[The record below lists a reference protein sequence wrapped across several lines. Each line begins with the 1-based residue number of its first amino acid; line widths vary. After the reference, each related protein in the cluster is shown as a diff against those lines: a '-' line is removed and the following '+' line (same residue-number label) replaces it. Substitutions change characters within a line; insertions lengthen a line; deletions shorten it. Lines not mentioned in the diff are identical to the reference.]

1 MAPHTSL
8 LRRTDIRL
16 LYLQPTDHEIVCTM
30 YTVDL
35 DSQPE
40 YRALSYEWGSS
51 TPTVTI
57 QCNDSNFEV
66 TTNLAAALHRLR
78 KLDGP
83 KIFWIDAL
91 CINQKDLE
99 ERNQQVAQMG
109 RIYSQ
114 VRERMFYSSC

>member
-1 MAPHTSL
+1 
-8 LRRTDIRL
+8 
-16 LYLQPTDHEIVCTM
+16 M

-114 VRERMFYSSC
+114 VRGECSILHADDPSTLKYILTCPRQSP